1 MRKAIGL
8 PILMVPMLLMGAWG
22 CDLSDEGWGSG
33 RVSDYR
39 DCPCTY
45 TVTGD
50 ISSDEAGIGALFETD
65 AAGNKIPYAGGQASL
80 EIDCAVGPRESSNK
94 GLVIVL
100 DDFRGAGSYDLSASG
115 VLNPSSMALFP
126 ANLSQEAFVPVEGS
140 TCFIDIYEYPGGDFV
155 CEDMRLRSGERISVA
170 GRFNCG

>member
-1 MRKAIGL
+1 MRAQWILTGALVTLAAGCNGL
-8 PILMVPMLLMGAWG
+8 
-22 CDLSDEGWGSG
+22 DDNDWGSG
-33 RVSDYR
+33 SIDDFI

-50 ISSDEAGIGALFETD
+50 IESDERGISSLFETNARGD
-65 AAGNKIPYAGGQASL
+65 KAPYRGGPASL

-100 DDFRGAGSYDLSASG
+100 DDFRGSGSYPLSASG
-115 VLNPSSMALFP
+115 VLDPSSMALFP
-126 ANLSQEAFVPVEGS
+126 ANLSERAFVPVEGS
-140 TCFIDIYEYPGGDFV
+140 NCFIDIYEYRGGDFV
-155 CEDMRLRSGERISVA
+155 CEDLRLPSGEKIAVV